1 MYVHINENIYEHVYE
16 YMYVYLICG
25 VEQSEQRQIVRAAL
39 EEIVE
44 QGPEKHLLQDLAAAD
59 IDISILDVR
68 RIIGPRGSRVAE
80 MEEVS
85 LSFLVYL
92 CISMSDSFSL
102 TSLFLSPFVSVFL
115 SLICVSLSL
124 FLFLFLFSN
133 SLFFLTLLFLSRFSV
148 SLSSFLLSSFSSS
161 PLSLCF
167 RLSFSPSL
175 SLFLLSLFLSFLSL
189 SLLCLSLLSLS
200 LLSLSLLSL
209 FLLFLF
215 LLFLFLLFL
224 SPPWCRD

>member
-1 MYVHINENIYEHVYE
+1 MYVHINENIYEHIYE
-16 YMYVYLICG
+16 LMYVHLMCG

-59 IDISILDVR
+59 MDISILDVR

-92 CISMSDSFSL
+92 CISVSDPFSL
-102 TSLFLSPFVSVFL
+102 TSLCVSPFVSVFL

-124 FLFLFLFSN
+124 FLFLFLSLSSN
-133 SLFFLTLLFLSRFSV
+133 SLFFLTLLFLSLFSV
-148 SLSSFLLSSFSSS
+148 SLSSVSLSSVSLSSVLLSSFS
-161 PLSLCF
+161 F
-167 RLSFSPSL
+167 
-175 SLFLLSLFLSFLSL
+175 
-189 SLLCLSLLSLS
+189 
-200 LLSLSLLSL
+200 
-209 FLLFLF
+209 
-215 LLFLFLLFL
+215 
-224 SPPWCRD
+224 